1 MSLFHYFYTHRKP
14 GSRLMMI
21 IDVTGAGS
29 YHGFLP
35 TLVRTCIQHL
45 TTTKA
50 NNEDKSEE
58 AKKIII
64 NQSQQFPLPLA
75 TALFSFLYHLASYDS
90 GGEALVGCGMMESL
104 LRVINW
110 PGKELEHITFV
121 TRAVRVIDLI
131 TNIEMQSFQNHG
143 GLQSFI
149 GRLEME
155 VNICRE
161 EQPSELIPTYYD
173 RSPDNSFLVSE
184 DANMYEASVLSAN
197 CSTSLMEAGP
207 SSELTSGSDGNS
219 QSDIIMSSKLRT
231 LSDFNN
237 TSSSSCSSL
246 TIHQQQ
252 LQLQQTKLHQD
263 LPNAQTVRSCLPQ
276 RAALLKSMLNFLKK
290 AIQDAAFSESIRH
303 VMEGALPTSL
313 RHIISNAEYYGP
325 SLFLLATDVVTVY
338 VFQEPSL
345 LYSLQD
351 SGLTDVVLQALLKKD
366 VPPTREVLGSL
377 PNVFS
382 ALCLNSRG
390 LAAFVQYKPFD
401 RLFEV
406 LLSPIYLQ
414 AMRRRRSSDPMGDTA
429 SNLGNAMDEL
439 MRHQPSLK
447 TEATR
452 AIIRLL
458 EDLVKLGTD
467 EQYICWRAQNNK
479 NDDSN
484 CSGNN
489 SNSSTNS
496 NGRHSIHVRVMHNSN
511 SRGVNNNVGIGS
523 VMLGNATHSVHHS
536 SARLN
541 DRGNNADSNSNTS
554 PGNVGVVGGNGNDGT
569 GSSDEDDDDEE
580 EASTSSHHNR
590 RDVDASIS
598 REGIQTTSLLS
609 ERTPIPLIDYILNVM
624 KFVDAILSNNSTDDH
639 CREFVN
645 QGGLQPLLRILSLPN
660 LPVDSPITASA
671 QGVAAVCKSILVSF
685 IYFLHV
691 FNLTVGRALRCDNYA
706 LSDRYR

>member
-1 MSLFHYFYTHRKP
+1 MIKKKILYRKS

-21 IDVTGAGS
+21 IDVTGASS

-45 TTTKA
+45 TTTTP
-50 NNEDKSEE
+50 NNNSSNNNSRSIE
-58 AKKIII
+58 AITQQQEQL
-64 NQSQQFPLPLA
+64 QSTNSASQQQQQFPLALA

-90 GGEALVGCGMMESL
+90 GGEALVACGMMESL

-155 VNICRE
+155 VNLCRE
-161 EQPSELIPTYYD
+161 EQPSELIPSNLDRAHDSNFIASEDVTMYYD
-173 RSPDNSFLVSE
+173 SGTTP
-184 DANMYEASVLSAN
+184 M
-197 CSTSLMEAGP
+197 STNTP
-207 SSELTSGSDGNS
+207 SSNLTSGS
-219 QSDIIMSSKLRT
+219 ISS
-231 LSDFNN
+231 SS
-237 TSSSSCSSL
+237 TSSSTSS
-246 TIHQQQ
+246 TAVPVSS
-252 LQLQQTKLHQD
+252 T
-263 LPNAQTVRSCLPQ
+263 NASTSQSKNSTRSCLPQ

-303 VMEGALPTSL
+303 VMESSLPTSL

-390 LAAFVQYKPFD
+390 LQAFVQYKPFD

-406 LLSPIYLQ
+406 LLSPVYLQ
-414 AMRRRRSSDPMGDTA
+414 AMRRRRSSDPIGDTA
-429 SNLGNAMDEL
+429 ANLGNAMDEL

-447 TEATR
+447 TEATK

-458 EDLVKLGTD
+458 EELVKLGTD
-467 EQYICWRAQNNK
+467 EKYICWRSQNNK
-479 NDDSN
+479 CDDSN
-484 CSGNN
+484 NGSNNTMSSGNN
-489 SNSSTNS
+489 ASASSSSSSSNNS
-496 NGRHSIHVRVMHNSN
+496 RPSIHVRVLHVNN
-511 SRGVNNNVGIGS
+511 AINRGVNSSVNLNSDPVEALRNNI
-523 VMLGNATHSVHHS
+523 
-536 SARLN
+536 SA
-541 DRGNNADSNSNTS
+541 STNSN
-554 PGNVGVVGGNGNDGT
+554 VET
-569 GSSDEDDDDEE
+569 GSGEQLISVEKFIVVEIFGFLY
-580 EASTSSHHNR
+580 ANIVFFFLFFVKILFNFFFRFLFQQRMTMKMKNPHHR
-590 RDVDASIS
+590 IITKEMLR
-598 REGIQTTSLLS
+598 
-609 ERTPIPLIDYILNVM
+609 PI
-624 KFVDAILSNNSTDDH
+624 
-639 CREFVN
+639 
-645 QGGLQPLLRILSLPN
+645 
-660 LPVDSPITASA
+660 
-671 QGVAAVCKSILVSF
+671 
-685 IYFLHV
+685 
-691 FNLTVGRALRCDNYA
+691 
-706 LSDRYR
+706 

>member
-1 MSLFHYFYTHRKP
+1 
-14 GSRLMMI
+14 MMI
-21 IDVTGAGS
+21 IDVTGASS

-45 TTTKA
+45 TMTP
-50 NNEDKSEE
+50 SEQQQL
-58 AKKIII
+58 
-64 NQSQQFPLPLA
+64 QSTNSASSHHQQQQQQQQFPLALA

-90 GGEALVGCGMMESL
+90 GGEALVACGMMESL

-155 VNICRE
+155 VNLCRE
-161 EQPSELIPTYYD
+161 EQPSELIPSNLD
-173 RSPDNSFLVSE
+173 RAHDNNFVASE
-184 DANMYEASVLSAN
+184 DVTMCESSGALNSPGTPSQAPNATNTSNNTSTVPVNNSASSN
-197 CSTSLMEAGP
+197 
-207 SSELTSGSDGNS
+207 SSS
-219 QSDIIMSSKLRT
+219 
-231 LSDFNN
+231 
-237 TSSSSCSSL
+237 TSSSSCSSSYGQSKNC
-246 TIHQQQ
+246 T
-252 LQLQQTKLHQD
+252 
-263 LPNAQTVRSCLPQ
+263 RSCLPQ

-303 VMEGALPTSL
+303 VMESSLPTSL

-390 LAAFVQYKPFD
+390 LQAFVQYKPFD

-406 LLSPIYLQ
+406 LLSPVYLQ
-414 AMRRRRSSDPMGDTA
+414 AMRRRRSSDPIGDTA
-429 SNLGNAMDEL
+429 ANLGNAMDEL

-447 TEATR
+447 TEATK

-458 EDLVKLGTD
+458 EELVKLGTD
-467 EQYICWRAQNNK
+467 EKYICWRSQNNK
-479 NDDSN
+479 CDDSSN
-484 CSGNN
+484 GSNN
-489 SNSSTNS
+489 NLGSVVNSSS
-496 NGRHSIHVRVMHNSN
+496 GGSSSGSSRPSIHVRVLHVNN
-511 SRGVNNNVGIGS
+511 AISRGVNSHDPVDSVRSNIG
-523 VMLGNATHSVHHS
+523 A
-536 SARLN
+536 
-541 DRGNNADSNSNTS
+541 
-554 PGNVGVVGGNGNDGT
+554 
-569 GSSDEDDDDEE
+569 
-580 EASTSSHHNR
+580 
-590 RDVDASIS
+590 
-598 REGIQTTSLLS
+598 
-609 ERTPIPLIDYILNVM
+609 
-624 KFVDAILSNNSTDDH
+624 SNNSNVETGSGKAKH
-639 CREFVN
+639 QQIFPHEPNQFVCH
-645 QGGLQPLLRILSLPN
+645 IL
-660 LPVDSPITASA
+660 IAF
-671 QGVAAVCKSILVSF
+671 VSVHQT
-685 IYFLHV
+685 I
-691 FNLTVGRALRCDNYA
+691 NRRRRGR
-706 LSDRYR
+706 

>member
-1 MSLFHYFYTHRKP
+1 
-14 GSRLMMI
+14 MMI
-21 IDVTGAGS
+21 IDVTGASS

-45 TTTKA
+45 TTTP
-50 NNEDKSEE
+50 NNNRSSSSGGSSDMSPQQMQS
-58 AKKIII
+58 I
-64 NQSQQFPLPLA
+64 NSASQQQFPLALA

-90 GGEALVGCGMMESL
+90 GGEALVACGMMESL

-155 VNICRE
+155 VNLCRE
-161 EQPSELIPTYYD
+161 EQPSELIPSNLD
-173 RSPDNSFLVSE
+173 RAHDSTFIASE
-184 DANMYEASVLSAN
+184 DVTMYESNSPAPASAASGTSTT
-197 CSTSLMEAGP
+197 STST
-207 SSELTSGSDGNS
+207 SSS
-219 QSDIIMSSKLRT
+219 
-231 LSDFNN
+231 N
-237 TSSSSCSSL
+237 TSSTASNTPTTTTVPSASTSQPK
-246 TIHQQQ
+246 II
-252 LQLQQTKLHQD
+252 TK
-263 LPNAQTVRSCLPQ
+263 SCLPQ

-303 VMEGALPTSL
+303 VMESSLPTSL

-406 LLSPIYLQ
+406 LLSPVYLQ
-414 AMRRRRSSDPMGDTA
+414 AMRRRRSSDPIGDTA
-429 SNLGNAMDEL
+429 ANLGNAMDEL

-447 TEATR
+447 TEATK

-458 EDLVKLGTD
+458 EELVKLGTD
-467 EQYICWRAQNNK
+467 EKYICWRSQNNK
-479 NDDSN
+479 IEDSSN
-484 CSGNN
+484 GSNNNMSSGNN
-489 SNSSTNS
+489 TGASGSSS
-496 NGRHSIHVRVMHNSN
+496 SGSRPSIHVRVLHVNN
-511 SRGVNNNVGIGS
+511 AISRGV
-523 VMLGNATHSVHHS
+523 S
-536 SARLN
+536 SAVNLN
-541 DRGNNADSNSNTS
+541 HDAVDTVRSNIGASTNSN
-554 PGNVGVVGGNGNDGT
+554 VET
-569 GSSDEDDDDEE
+569 GSGEKLILIFE
-580 EASTSSHHNR
+580 HFQFN
-590 RDVDASIS
+590 SIS
-598 REGIQTTSLLS
+598 
-609 ERTPIPLIDYILNVM
+609 
-624 KFVDAILSNNSTDDH
+624 FV
-639 CREFVN
+639 V
-645 QGGLQPLLRILSLPN
+645 
-660 LPVDSPITASA
+660 
-671 QGVAAVCKSILVSF
+671 
-685 IYFLHV
+685 
-691 FNLTVGRALRCDNYA
+691 
-706 LSDRYR
+706 

>member
-1 MSLFHYFYTHRKP
+1 
-14 GSRLMMI
+14 MMI
-21 IDVTGAGS
+21 IDVTGAAS

-35 TLVRTCIQHL
+35 TLVRTCIQYL
-45 TTTKA
+45 TTTPSDSKELA
-50 NNEDKSEE
+50 HSSKSLS
-58 AKKIII
+58 
-64 NQSQQFPLPLA
+64 NSSQAFPLALA

-90 GGEALVGCGMMESL
+90 GGEALVSCGMMESL

-131 TNIEMQSFQNHG
+131 TNIEMQSFQVHG

-149 GRLEME
+149 SRLDLE

-161 EQPSELIPTYYD
+161 EQPSELIPSCLD

-184 DANMYEASVLSAN
+184 DAMMYDSSLINNHGTTNNSSNVYGSNALNNENYSAVKSRN
-197 CSTSLMEAGP
+197 LP
-207 SSELTSGSDGNS
+207 
-219 QSDIIMSSKLRT
+219 
-231 LSDFNN
+231 DFNN
-237 TSSSSCSSL
+237 TSSSSSSSFFV
-246 TIHQQQ
+246 HQNHRAQQQ
-252 LQLQQTKLHQD
+252 NSQAAHPSQKL
-263 LPNAQTVRSCLPQ
+263 NRSCLPQ

-290 AIQDAAFSESIRH
+290 AIQDSAFSESIRH
-303 VMEGALPTSL
+303 VMESSLPSSL

-351 SGLTDVVLQALLKKD
+351 NGLTDVVLQALLKKD

-382 ALCLNSRG
+382 ALCLNARG
-390 LAAFVQYKPFD
+390 LTAFVQYKPFD

-406 LLSPIYLQ
+406 LLSPVYLQ

-447 TEATR
+447 TEATK

-458 EDLVKLGTD
+458 EELVKLGTN
-467 EQYICWRAQNNK
+467 EKYICWRTQNNK
-479 NDDSN
+479 NDENIYSTSSTSSN
-484 CSGNN
+484 V
-489 SNSSTNS
+489 NSSS
-496 NGRHSIHVRVMHNSN
+496 GRQSIHVRVLQVNSSLNRNVN
-511 SRGVNNNVGIGS
+511 SSGHHGAALIADRVENVANNINASTSNVGA
-523 VMLGNATHSVHHS
+523 NA
-536 SARLN
+536 
-541 DRGNNADSNSNTS
+541 
-554 PGNVGVVGGNGNDGT
+554 GGNDA

-580 EASTSSHHNR
+580 EASTSSHHNQ
-590 RDVDASIS
+590 RDVCVRGAGNADLGS
-598 REGIQTTSLLS
+598 RESAQESKS
-609 ERTPIPLIDYILNVM
+609 SSDERIPIPLIDYILNVM

-639 CREFVN
+639 CREFVA
-645 QGGLQPLLRILSLPN
+645 QGGLQPLLRVLALPN

-671 QGVAAVCKSILVSF
+671 QAVAAVCKSILVSKVSIF
-685 IYFLHV
+685 SQICSV
-691 FNLTVGRALRCDNYA
+691 I
-706 LSDRYR
+706 

>member
-1 MSLFHYFYTHRKP
+1 MSELFLIRILYDTPPSASPPPLHFQYLSIAIMMRFRKS

-21 IDVTGAGS
+21 IDVTGASS

-45 TTTKA
+45 TMTS
-50 NNEDKSEE
+50 NEQQQLQLTNS
-58 AKKIII
+58 AST
-64 NQSQQFPLPLA
+64 QQQQFPLALA

-90 GGEALVGCGMMESL
+90 GGEALVACGMMESL

-131 TNIEMQSFQNHG
+131 TNIEMIAFQNHG

-155 VNICRE
+155 VNLCRE
-161 EQPSELIPTYYD
+161 EQPSELVPSNLD
-173 RSPDNSFLVSE
+173 RAHDNNFVASE
-184 DANMYEASVLSAN
+184 DVTMYEIGSLNSPSPAAAG
-197 CSTSLMEAGP
+197 STSATTTTTATPSPSQPPNTNAGSTNNLSTVP
-207 SSELTSGSDGNS
+207 VSNS
-219 QSDIIMSSKLRT
+219 QSKNCT
-231 LSDFNN
+231 
-237 TSSSSCSSL
+237 
-246 TIHQQQ
+246 
-252 LQLQQTKLHQD
+252 
-263 LPNAQTVRSCLPQ
+263 RSCLPQ

-303 VMEGALPTSL
+303 VMESSLPTSL

-390 LAAFVQYKPFD
+390 LQAFVQYKPFD

-406 LLSPIYLQ
+406 LLSPVYLQ
-414 AMRRRRSSDPMGDTA
+414 AMRRRRSSDPIGDTA
-429 SNLGNAMDEL
+429 ANLGNAMDEL

-447 TEATR
+447 TEATK

-458 EDLVKLGTD
+458 EELVKLGTD
-467 EQYICWRAQNNK
+467 EKYICWRSQNNK
-479 NDDSN
+479 CDDS
-484 CSGNN
+484 
-489 SNSSTNS
+489 S
-496 NGRHSIHVRVMHNSN
+496 NGSNNNLGSVGSSSSSGSGSGSSRPSIHVRVLHVNN
-511 SRGVNNNVGIGS
+511 AISRGVNSHDPVDSVRSNIGAS
-523 VMLGNATHSVHHS
+523 
-536 SARLN
+536 
-541 DRGNNADSNSNTS
+541 SNSNVETGS
-554 PGNVGVVGGNGNDGT
+554 GNV
-569 GSSDEDDDDEE
+569 
-580 EASTSSHHNR
+580 
-590 RDVDASIS
+590 
-598 REGIQTTSLLS
+598 
-609 ERTPIPLIDYILNVM
+609 
-624 KFVDAILSNNSTDDH
+624 
-639 CREFVN
+639 
-645 QGGLQPLLRILSLPN
+645 
-660 LPVDSPITASA
+660 
-671 QGVAAVCKSILVSF
+671 
-685 IYFLHV
+685 
-691 FNLTVGRALRCDNYA
+691 
-706 LSDRYR
+706 

>member
-1 MSLFHYFYTHRKP
+1 
-14 GSRLMMI
+14 MMI
-21 IDVTGAGS
+21 IDVTGASS

-45 TTTKA
+45 TTNASTKLT
-50 NNEDKSEE
+50 DPSGSSSQT
-58 AKKIII
+58 
-64 NQSQQFPLPLA
+64 QSLNSASSSQQQFPLALA

-90 GGEALVGCGMMESL
+90 GGEALVACGMMESL

-155 VNICRE
+155 VSLCRE
-161 EQPSELIPTYYD
+161 EQPYELIPSNLD
-173 RSPDNSFLVSE
+173 RSHDNHFTE
-184 DANMYEASVLSAN
+184 DVAMYDSN
-197 CSTSLMEAGP
+197 
-207 SSELTSGSDGNS
+207 
-219 QSDIIMSSKLRT
+219 
-231 LSDFNN
+231 
-237 TSSSSCSSL
+237 SSSSTTNQCSG
-246 TIHQQQ
+246 TTATATN
-252 LQLQQTKLHQD
+252 QTTATTSTTSNN
-263 LPNAQTVRSCLPQ
+263 LPLGFKNPTRLCLPQ

-290 AIQDAAFSESIRH
+290 AIQDSAFSESIRH
-303 VMEGALPTSL
+303 VMESSLPTSL

-351 SGLTDVVLQALLKKD
+351 CGLTDVVLQALLKKD

-406 LLSPIYLQ
+406 LLSPLYLQ

-429 SNLGNAMDEL
+429 ANLGNAMDEL

-447 TEATR
+447 TEATK

-458 EDLVKLGTD
+458 EELVKLGTD
-467 EQYICWRAQNNK
+467 DKYICWRAQNSK

-484 CSGNN
+484 S
-489 SNSSTNS
+489 
-496 NGRHSIHVRVMHNSN
+496 
-511 SRGVNNNVGIGS
+511 
-523 VMLGNATHSVHHS
+523 
-536 SARLN
+536 
-541 DRGNNADSNSNTS
+541 
-554 PGNVGVVGGNGNDGT
+554 GNGNDRYACAARAISLHVNNAINRAQEAVRSNIGPSSNSNVET
-569 GSSDEDDDDEE
+569 GSEDDDDEE
-580 EASTSSHHNR
+580 EASTSSHHNQ
-590 RDVDASIS
+590 
-598 REGIQTTSLLS
+598 REG
-609 ERTPIPLIDYILNVM
+609 
-624 KFVDAILSNNSTDDH
+624 
-639 CREFVN
+639 
-645 QGGLQPLLRILSLPN
+645 
-660 LPVDSPITASA
+660 
-671 QGVAAVCKSILVSF
+671 
-685 IYFLHV
+685 
-691 FNLTVGRALRCDNYA
+691 
-706 LSDRYR
+706 

>member
-1 MSLFHYFYTHRKP
+1 MN
-14 GSRLMMI
+14 MI
-21 IDVTGAGS
+21 IDVTGAAS

-45 TTTKA
+45 TSP
-50 NNEDKSEE
+50 DKSAASAGMSSDE
-58 AKKIII
+58 
-64 NQSQQFPLPLA
+64 QLPQYFPLTLA

-90 GGEALVGCGMMESL
+90 GGEALVACGMMESL

-110 PGKELEHITFV
+110 PGRELEHITFV

-155 VNICRE
+155 VNLCRE
-161 EQPSELIPTYYD
+161 EQPAELVATYSD
-173 RSPDNSFLVSE
+173 RSPESSYIASE
-184 DANMYEASVLSAN
+184 DVTMLEP
-197 CSTSLMEAGP
+197 STSGAAA
-207 SSELTSGSDGNS
+207 TSAASAAA
-219 QSDIIMSSKLRT
+219 
-231 LSDFNN
+231 N
-237 TSSSSCSSL
+237 TA
-246 TIHQQQ
+246 
-252 LQLQQTKLHQD
+252 K
-263 LPNAQTVRSCLPQ
+263 AARSCLPQ

-290 AIQDAAFSESIRH
+290 AIQDTAFSDSIRR
-303 VMEGALPTSL
+303 VMESSLPSSL

-382 ALCLNSRG
+382 ALCMNSRG

-406 LLSPIYLQ
+406 LLSPVYLQ

-447 TEATR
+447 SEATK

-458 EDLVKLGTD
+458 QELVKLGTD
-467 EQYICWRAQNNK
+467 DKYVCWRAQSNK
-479 NDDSN
+479 NDENFNIGTERSSGSGRESRGNAGNVNTSSN
-484 CSGNN
+484 
-489 SNSSTNS
+489 
-496 NGRHSIHVRVMHNSN
+496 RHSIHVRVLHVNNAM
-511 SRGVNNNVGIGS
+511 SRGGGGGGLSHGPAIMADQVDSVRNNINSAHDNVDNVTGE
-523 VMLGNATHSVHHS
+523 
-536 SARLN
+536 
-541 DRGNNADSNSNTS
+541 NNA
-554 PGNVGVVGGNGNDGT
+554 

-580 EASTSSHHNR
+580 EASTSSHHNQR
-590 RDVDASIS
+590 VVTSGLNCDRDSAQNASMS
-598 REGIQTTSLLS
+598 SN
-609 ERTPIPLIDYILNVM
+609 ERKQIPLIDYILNVM

-639 CREFVN
+639 CREFVA

-660 LPVDSPITASA
+660 LPVDSPITTSA
-671 QGVAAVCKSILVSF
+671 QAVAAVCKSILVSRPRS
-685 IYFLHV
+685 V
-691 FNLTVGRALRCDNYA
+691 SRSRET
-706 LSDRYR
+706 

>member
-1 MSLFHYFYTHRKP
+1 MFHFILFSVNSFRKP

-21 IDVTGAGS
+21 IDVTGASS

-45 TTTKA
+45 TTTS
-50 NNEDKSEE
+50 NNIGETSDG
-58 AKKIII
+58 
-64 NQSQQFPLPLA
+64 NQTSSQLHSLNSASQQQFPLALA

-90 GGEALVGCGMMESL
+90 GGEALVACGMMESL

-161 EQPSELIPTYYD
+161 EQPSELIPLNLD
-173 RSPDNSFLVSE
+173 RSHDNNFLVSE
-184 DANMYEASVLSAN
+184 DATMYECSNPASNA
-197 CSTSLMEAGP
+197 
-207 SSELTSGSDGNS
+207 SSN
-219 QSDIIMSSKLRT
+219 
-231 LSDFNN
+231 
-237 TSSSSCSSL
+237 SSSCATTITSNAVSYFPFIIQFRIDENKKKEILFSFSFSLKQNQNPTATSSKS
-246 TIHQQQ
+246 QQ
-252 LQLQQTKLHQD
+252 K
-263 LPNAQTVRSCLPQ
+263 SCLPQ

-303 VMEGALPTSL
+303 VMESSLPTSL

-406 LLSPIYLQ
+406 LLSPVYLQ

-429 SNLGNAMDEL
+429 ANLGNAMDEL

-447 TEATR
+447 TEATK

-458 EDLVKLGTD
+458 EELVKLGTD
-467 EQYICWRAQNNK
+467 DKYICWRAQNNK
-479 NDDSN
+479 CDDSN
-484 CSGNN
+484 NGSNNYSSSSSNGANSSN
-489 SNSSTNS
+489 SNS
-496 NGRHSIHVRVMHNSN
+496 RQSIHVRVLH
-511 SRGVNNNVGIGS
+511 VNNAISRNNSVNMNHDSVDTVHNNIGAS
-523 VMLGNATHSVHHS
+523 
-536 SARLN
+536 
-541 DRGNNADSNSNTS
+541 SNSN
-554 PGNVGVVGGNGNDGT
+554 VET
-569 GSSDEDDDDEE
+569 GSGEKYYPFRI
-580 EASTSSHHNR
+580 TVN
-590 RDVDASIS
+590 
-598 REGIQTTSLLS
+598 SLQKMSLFK
-609 ERTPIPLIDYILNVM
+609 IM
-624 KFVDAILSNNSTDDH
+624 AFLSN
-639 CREFVN
+639 
-645 QGGLQPLLRILSLPN
+645 LQKTMTTKKKHQLHH
-660 LPVDSPITASA
+660 ITISVMF
-671 QGVAAVCKSILVSF
+671 QQE
-685 IYFLHV
+685 
-691 FNLTVGRALRCDNYA
+691 
-706 LSDRYR
+706 

>member
-1 MSLFHYFYTHRKP
+1 MQIFRKS

-21 IDVTGAGS
+21 IDVTGASS

-45 TTTKA
+45 TMTPI
-50 NNEDKSEE
+50 EQQQL
-58 AKKIII
+58 
-64 NQSQQFPLPLA
+64 QSTNSASSQQQQQFPLALA

-90 GGEALVGCGMMESL
+90 GGEALVACGMMESL

-155 VNICRE
+155 VNLCRE
-161 EQPSELIPTYYD
+161 EQPSELIPSNLD
-173 RSPDNSFLVSE
+173 RAHDNNFVASE
-184 DANMYEASVLSAN
+184 DVTMCESSAANSPGAATSAGTPSQAPN
-197 CSTSLMEAGP
+197 TTTLNTSGGGGGSTSNN
-207 SSELTSGSDGNS
+207 SSTVPVSNPASSNS
-219 QSDIIMSSKLRT
+219 SS
-231 LSDFNN
+231 
-237 TSSSSCSSL
+237 TSSSSGGFGQSKNC
-246 TIHQQQ
+246 T
-252 LQLQQTKLHQD
+252 
-263 LPNAQTVRSCLPQ
+263 RSCLPQ

-303 VMEGALPTSL
+303 VMESSLPTSL

-390 LAAFVQYKPFD
+390 LQAFVQYKPFD

-406 LLSPIYLQ
+406 LLSPVYLQ
-414 AMRRRRSSDPMGDTA
+414 AMRRRRSSDPIGDTA
-429 SNLGNAMDEL
+429 ANLGNAMDEL

-447 TEATR
+447 TEATK

-458 EDLVKLGTD
+458 EELVKLGTD
-467 EQYICWRAQNNK
+467 EKYICWRSQNNK
-479 NDDSN
+479 CDDSSN
-484 CSGNN
+484 GSSNN
-489 SNSSTNS
+489 LGSVVNSSS
-496 NGRHSIHVRVMHNSN
+496 GGSSSGSSRPSIHVRVLHVNN
-511 SRGVNNNVGIGS
+511 AISRGVNSHDPVDSVRSNIG
-523 VMLGNATHSVHHS
+523 A
-536 SARLN
+536 
-541 DRGNNADSNSNTS
+541 
-554 PGNVGVVGGNGNDGT
+554 
-569 GSSDEDDDDEE
+569 
-580 EASTSSHHNR
+580 
-590 RDVDASIS
+590 
-598 REGIQTTSLLS
+598 
-609 ERTPIPLIDYILNVM
+609 
-624 KFVDAILSNNSTDDH
+624 SNNSNVETGSGKH
-639 CREFVN
+639 HSN
-645 QGGLQPLLRILSLPN
+645 QFP
-660 LPVDSPITASA
+660 
-671 QGVAAVCKSILVSF
+671 F
-685 IYFLHV
+685 
-691 FNLTVGRALRCDNYA
+691 
-706 LSDRYR
+706 DRDEQNM

>member
-1 MSLFHYFYTHRKP
+1 
-14 GSRLMMI
+14 MMI
-21 IDVTGAGS
+21 IDVTGAAS

-35 TLVRTCIQHL
+35 TLVRTCIQYL
-45 TTTKA
+45 TSTPLDMKELAHSSKNLT
-50 NNEDKSEE
+50 NP
-58 AKKIII
+58 
-64 NQSQQFPLPLA
+64 NQAFPLALA

-90 GGEALVGCGMMESL
+90 GGEALVSCGMMESL

-131 TNIEMQSFQNHG
+131 TNIEMQSFQVHG

-149 GRLEME
+149 SRLDLE

-161 EQPSELIPTYYD
+161 EQPAELIPSYLD

-184 DANMYEASVLSAN
+184 DAIMYEGNLINSHGTSNISSSSVYGSNALN
-197 CSTSLMEAGP
+197 NENY
-207 SSELTSGSDGNS
+207 SGMKSRNLPDY
-219 QSDIIMSSKLRT
+219 
-231 LSDFNN
+231 NN
-237 TSSSSCSSL
+237 TSSSSSSSL
-246 TIHQQQ
+246 LIHQNHRAQQ
-252 LQLQQTKLHQD
+252 QNSQTAHQSQKI
-263 LPNAQTVRSCLPQ
+263 NRSCLPQ

-290 AIQDAAFSESIRH
+290 AIQDSAFSESIRH
-303 VMEGALPTSL
+303 VMESSLPTSL

-351 SGLTDVVLQALLKKD
+351 NGLTDVVLQALLKKD

-382 ALCLNSRG
+382 ALCLNARG
-390 LAAFVQYKPFD
+390 LAAFAQYKPFD

-406 LLSPIYLQ
+406 LLSPVYLQ

-447 TEATR
+447 TEATK

-458 EDLVKLGTD
+458 EELVKLGTN
-467 EQYICWRAQNNK
+467 EKYICWRTQNNK
-479 NDDSN
+479 NDENTYSTSSSLN
-484 CSGNN
+484 NVNNTSG
-489 SNSSTNS
+489 
-496 NGRHSIHVRVMHNSN
+496 RQSIHVRVLQ
-511 SRGVNNNVGIGS
+511 VNNSLNRNVNSSGHHGAALITDRVENVGNNIS
-523 VMLGNATHSVHHS
+523 VS
-536 SARLN
+536 
-541 DRGNNADSNSNTS
+541 TS
-554 PGNVGVVGGNGNDGT
+554 NVGTGASGNDA

-580 EASTSSHHNR
+580 EASTSSHHNQ
-590 RDVDASIS
+590 RDVCVRGTNNPELGS
-598 REGIQTTSLLS
+598 RGSAQESKS
-609 ERTPIPLIDYILNVM
+609 PSDERIPIPLIDYILNVM

-639 CREFVN
+639 CREFVT
-645 QGGLQPLLRILSLPN
+645 QGGLQPLLRVLALPN

-671 QGVAAVCKSILVSF
+671 QAVAAVCKSILVS
-685 IYFLHV
+685 V
-691 FNLTVGRALRCDNYA
+691 NLAF
-706 LSDRYR
+706 

>member
-1 MSLFHYFYTHRKP
+1 
-14 GSRLMMI
+14 MMI
-21 IDVTGAGS
+21 IDVTGASS

-45 TTTKA
+45 TTTSNDA
-50 NNEDKSEE
+50 NQQQSLSTNNG
-58 AKKIII
+58 A
-64 NQSQQFPLPLA
+64 SQQQNFPLALA

-90 GGEALVGCGMMESL
+90 GGEALVACGMMESL

-155 VNICRE
+155 VNLCRE
-161 EQPSELIPTYYD
+161 EQPSELIPSNLD
-173 RSPDNSFLVSE
+173 RAHDNNFIGSE
-184 DANMYEASVLSAN
+184 DVIMYE
-197 CSTSLMEAGP
+197 STSPAP
-207 SSELTSGSDGNS
+207 SNTNVTSPNTSGSGS
-219 QSDIIMSSKLRT
+219 CSGSGSGGSGGSST
-231 LSDFNN
+231 STTTNTTVPTSN
-237 TSSSSCSSL
+237 ATSSGNL
-246 TIHQQQ
+246 GN
-252 LQLQQTKLHQD
+252 TK
-263 LPNAQTVRSCLPQ
+263 NSTRSCLPQ

-303 VMEGALPTSL
+303 VMESSLPTSL

-390 LAAFVQYKPFD
+390 LQAFVQYKPFD

-406 LLSPIYLQ
+406 LLSPVYLQ
-414 AMRRRRSSDPMGDTA
+414 AMRRRRSSDPIGDTA
-429 SNLGNAMDEL
+429 ANLGNAMDEL

-447 TEATR
+447 TEATK

-458 EDLVKLGTD
+458 EELVKLGTD
-467 EQYICWRAQNNK
+467 EKYICWRSQNNK
-479 NDDSN
+479 CDES
-484 CSGNN
+484 
-489 SNSSTNS
+489 S
-496 NGRHSIHVRVMHNSN
+496 NGSNNNMSSSNNTSSSGSGSSRPSIHVRVLHVNN
-511 SRGVNNNVGIGS
+511 AISRGVN
-523 VMLGNATHSVHHS
+523 
-536 SARLN
+536 
-541 DRGNNADSNSNTS
+541 
-554 PGNVGVVGGNGNDGT
+554 
-569 GSSDEDDDDEE
+569 
-580 EASTSSHHNR
+580 SH
-590 RDVDASIS
+590 D
-598 REGIQTTSLLS
+598 
-609 ERTPIPLIDYILNVM
+609 
-624 KFVDAILSNNSTDDH
+624 
-639 CREFVN
+639 
-645 QGGLQPLLRILSLPN
+645 
-660 LPVDSPITASA
+660 PVDSVRNNIGTTNSNVETGSGKIGL
-671 QGVAAVCKSILVSF
+671 QF
-685 IYFLHV
+685 I
-691 FNLTVGRALRCDNYA
+691 D
-706 LSDRYR
+706 

>member
-1 MSLFHYFYTHRKP
+1 
-14 GSRLMMI
+14 MMI
-21 IDVTGAGS
+21 IDVTGASS

-45 TTTKA
+45 TTTPNSFGEASNA
-50 NNEDKSEE
+50 NQLQLLSS
-58 AKKIII
+58 AA
-64 NQSQQFPLPLA
+64 QQQQLQFPLALA

-90 GGEALVGCGMMESL
+90 GGEALVACGMMESL

-131 TNIEMQSFQNHG
+131 TNIEMQSFQSHG

-161 EQPSELIPTYYD
+161 DQPSELIPSNLD
-173 RSPDNSFLVSE
+173 RSHDTNFLASE
-184 DANMYEASVLSAN
+184 DTVMYETN
-197 CSTSLMEAGP
+197 PP
-207 SSELTSGSDGNS
+207 SNA
-219 QSDIIMSSKLRT
+219 
-231 LSDFNN
+231 
-237 TSSSSCSSL
+237 SSSSSSST
-246 TIHQQQ
+246 TITSTNNTTTTDQN
-252 LQLQQTKLHQD
+252 QTPAASGKGQ
-263 LPNAQTVRSCLPQ
+263 PKSCLPQ

-290 AIQDAAFSESIRH
+290 AIQDTAFSESIRH
-303 VMEGALPTSL
+303 VMESSLPTSL

-406 LLSPIYLQ
+406 LLSPVYLQ

-429 SNLGNAMDEL
+429 ANLGNAMDEL

-447 TEATR
+447 TEATK

-458 EDLVKLGTD
+458 EELVKLGTD
-467 EQYICWRAQNNK
+467 DKYICWRAQNSK
-479 NDDSN
+479 YDDSN
-484 CSGNN
+484 SCHNGSTSTTSNTTN
-489 SNSSTNS
+489 SNSGSS
-496 NGRHSIHVRVMHNSN
+496 RQSIHVRVRAGENS
-511 SRGVNNNVGIGS
+511 
-523 VMLGNATHSVHHS
+523 S
-536 SARLN
+536 SAC
-541 DRGNNADSNSNTS
+541 
-554 PGNVGVVGGNGNDGT
+554 
-569 GSSDEDDDDEE
+569 
-580 EASTSSHHNR
+580 
-590 RDVDASIS
+590 
-598 REGIQTTSLLS
+598 
-609 ERTPIPLIDYILNVM
+609 
-624 KFVDAILSNNSTDDH
+624 KF
-639 CREFVN
+639 
-645 QGGLQPLLRILSLPN
+645 
-660 LPVDSPITASA
+660 
-671 QGVAAVCKSILVSF
+671 SILFSVYSSRPAYCF
-685 IYFLHV
+685 GMNCLFM
-691 FNLTVGRALRCDNYA
+691 TC
-706 LSDRYR
+706 

>member
-1 MSLFHYFYTHRKP
+1 
-14 GSRLMMI
+14 MMI
-21 IDVTGAGS
+21 IDVTGASS

-45 TTTKA
+45 TTTSSNDPA
-50 NNEDKSEE
+50 N
-58 AKKIII
+58 IL
-64 NQSQQFPLPLA
+64 NQSQKLQSLNSASQQQFPLALA

-90 GGEALVGCGMMESL
+90 GGEALVACGMMESL

-155 VNICRE
+155 VNLCRE
-161 EQPSELIPTYYD
+161 EQPSELIPSYMD
-173 RSPDNSFLVSE
+173 RSPDNIFLVSE
-184 DANMYEASVLSAN
+184 DANMFEGSGTQSGGNATTATATNANTFGCGSVSN
-197 CSTSLMEAGP
+197 DSNF
-207 SSELTSGSDGNS
+207 LTNPIKSRC
-219 QSDIIMSSKLRT
+219 LH
-231 LSDFNN
+231 DFNN
-237 TSSSSCSSL
+237 TSSSSSSSPMFY
-246 TIHQQQ
+246 
-252 LQLQQTKLHQD
+252 QLQQNQQPLQFNQQSKG
-263 LPNAQTVRSCLPQ
+263 QTRSCLPQ

-290 AIQDAAFSESIRH
+290 AIQDAAFAESIRH
-303 VMEGALPTSL
+303 VMESSLPTSL

-351 SGLTDVVLQALLKKD
+351 CGLTDVVLQALLKKD

-406 LLSPIYLQ
+406 LLSPVYLQ

-429 SNLGNAMDEL
+429 ANLGNAMDEL

-447 TEATR
+447 TEATK

-458 EDLVKLGTD
+458 EELVKLGTD
-467 EQYICWRAQNNK
+467 EKYICWRSQNSK
-479 NDDSN
+479 CDDSG
-484 CSGNN
+484 SGSNN
-489 SNSSTNS
+489 NINLSTSGSSTNHS
-496 NGRHSIHVRVMHNSN
+496 GSHSGNRQSIHVRVLHVNNAMNRGVSSTVNINDSVEAVRSSINASNSN
-511 SRGVNNNVGIGS
+511 SVVTGSGENN
-523 VMLGNATHSVHHS
+523 
-536 SARLN
+536 
-541 DRGNNADSNSNTS
+541 
-554 PGNVGVVGGNGNDGT
+554 

-580 EASTSSHHNR
+580 EASTSSHNQ
-590 RDVDASIS
+590 RDVSS
-598 REGIQTTSLLS
+598 GINCARTGNQESSTSS
-609 ERTPIPLIDYILNVM
+609 NERTPIPLIDYILNVM

-639 CREFVN
+639 CREFVA

-671 QGVAAVCKSILVSF
+671 QAVAAVCKSILVI
-685 IYFLHV
+685 IYF
-691 FNLTVGRALRCDNYA
+691 
-706 LSDRYR
+706 

>member
-1 MSLFHYFYTHRKP
+1 
-14 GSRLMMI
+14 MMI
-21 IDVTGAGS
+21 IDVTGAAS

-45 TTTKA
+45 TTTPNDA
-50 NNEDKSEE
+50 TQQQQQ
-58 AKKIII
+58 
-64 NQSQQFPLPLA
+64 QSTNSASSQQQFPLALA

-90 GGEALVGCGMMESL
+90 GGEALVACGMMESL

-155 VNICRE
+155 VNLCRE
-161 EQPSELIPTYYD
+161 EQPSELIPSNLD
-173 RSPDNSFLVSE
+173 RAHDNNFIASE
-184 DANMYEASVLSAN
+184 DVTMYESSSPAPASATVA
-197 CSTSLMEAGP
+197 
-207 SSELTSGSDGNS
+207 
-219 QSDIIMSSKLRT
+219 
-231 LSDFNN
+231 N
-237 TSSSSCSSL
+237 TSSGSNTSSTSS
-246 TIHQQQ
+246 TPPTTTPQTTVPVSNATSSSQPG
-252 LQLQQTKLHQD
+252 QTK
-263 LPNAQTVRSCLPQ
+263 NSTRSCLPQ

-303 VMEGALPTSL
+303 VMESSLPTSL

-390 LAAFVQYKPFD
+390 LQAFVQYKPFD

-406 LLSPIYLQ
+406 LLSPVYLQ
-414 AMRRRRSSDPMGDTA
+414 AMRRRRSSDPIGDTA
-429 SNLGNAMDEL
+429 ANLGNAMDEL

-447 TEATR
+447 TEATK

-458 EDLVKLGTD
+458 EELVKLGTD
-467 EQYICWRAQNNK
+467 EKYICWRSQNNK
-479 NDDSN
+479 CEDSSN
-484 CSGNN
+484 GSNNNMSSGNN
-489 SNSSTNS
+489 TSSS
-496 NGRHSIHVRVMHNSN
+496 SGGSSRPSIHVRVLHVNN
-511 SRGVNNNVGIGS
+511 AISRGVNSHDPVDSVRNNIG
-523 VMLGNATHSVHHS
+523 A
-536 SARLN
+536 
-541 DRGNNADSNSNTS
+541 SNSN
-554 PGNVGVVGGNGNDGT
+554 VET
-569 GSSDEDDDDEE
+569 GS
-580 EASTSSHHNR
+580 
-590 RDVDASIS
+590 
-598 REGIQTTSLLS
+598 G
-609 ERTPIPLIDYILNVM
+609 
-624 KFVDAILSNNSTDDH
+624 
-639 CREFVN
+639 
-645 QGGLQPLLRILSLPN
+645 
-660 LPVDSPITASA
+660 
-671 QGVAAVCKSILVSF
+671 
-685 IYFLHV
+685 
-691 FNLTVGRALRCDNYA
+691 
-706 LSDRYR
+706 